1 MTLKELRA
9 NAGLRQIDVSKKMRT
24 TIIAVSNWELGKNGI
39 AQKYHKKLA
48 RMYGVTVADIEDA
61 VRCTV
66 EERKKEE
73 KK

>member
-9 NAGLRQIDVSKKMRT
+9 NAGLRQVDVSKKMRT

-48 RMYGVTVADIEDA
+48 RLYGVTVADIEDA

-66 EERKKEE
+66 EATEE
-73 KK
+73 GE